1 MGGVYPNT
9 LRGAAAVL
17 MVIGTGVA
25 HGQQTYPVKPVRI
38 IVPFSPGGGTD
49 LIARLIAAKLST
61 VPGQQFV
68 VENRAGAGSTIGSEV
83 ALKSPADG
91 YTLLVTGVT
100 YTVSPNLYNLR
111 YDPLADITPIIRADD
126 GPFVMVVHPSLPVRN
141 VKQFVAL
148 AKSRPK
154 QIAYATS
161 GQGSITHL
169 SSEWF
174 SMLAGIQL
182 VHVPYK
188 GTGQSIVDT
197 MAGHV
202 QLTLAAVASAVP
214 HLKFGR
220 LNALAVTAPKRIAP
234 LPDVPTLFEAGFE
247 IEVNN
252 WHGMLGPRGLSQPI
266 VDKLNTD
273 VNAIIK
279 EPEFAQRI
287 AAEGLIPAGGSPDR
301 LLTLIKTELSNWARV
316 VKQTGLKAD

>member
-161 GQGSITHL
+161 GRGSITHL

>member
-1 MGGVYPNT
+1 MGAVLPKV
-9 LRGAAAVL
+9 LRNVAAVL
-17 MVIGTGVA
+17 MAIGA
-25 HGQQTYPVKPVRI
+25 ASACGQQLYPVKPVRI

-49 LIARLIAAKLST
+49 LIARLLAAKLSA

-68 VENRAGAGSTIGSEV
+68 VENRAGAGSTIGTEV

-100 YTVSPNLYNLR
+100 YTVSPNLYTLR
-111 YDPLADITPIIRADD
+111 YDPLADIAPIIRADD
-126 GPFVMVVHPSLPVRN
+126 GPFVMVVHPSLPVRS
-141 VKQFVAL
+141 VKQFVTL

-174 SMLAGIQL
+174 SMLAGIKL

-214 HLKFGR
+214 QVKFGR
-220 LNALAVTAPKRIAP
+220 LNALAVTAPKRITP
-234 LPDVPTLFEAGFE
+234 LPDIPTLFESGFE
-247 IEVNN
+247 IEVNT
-252 WHGMLGPRGLSQPI
+252 WHGMLGPRGLPQPI
-266 VDKLNTD
+266 VEKLNAD
-273 VNAIIK
+273 INAIIK

-287 AAEGLIPAGGSPDR
+287 AAEGLIPAGGSPER

>member
-1 MGGVYPNT
+1 MKPARKALCGM
-9 LRGAAAVL
+9 LLGAAAVVPL
-17 MVIGTGVA
+17 A
-25 HGQQTYPVKPVRI
+25 ALAQPAYPVKPVRI

-49 LIARLIAAKLST
+49 LIARLLAAKLSS

-68 VENRAGAGSTIGSEV
+68 VENRAGAGSTIGTEI
-83 ALKSPADG
+83 ALKSPPDG
-91 YTLLVTGVT
+91 YTLLLTGVT
-100 YTVSPNLYNLR
+100 YTVAPGLYNLR
-111 YDPLADITPIIRADD
+111 YDPLADITPIVRADD
-126 GPFVMVVHPSLPVRN
+126 GPFVMVIHPSLPARN
-141 VKQFVAL
+141 VRQFVAL
-148 AKSRPK
+148 AKNKPK

-174 SMLAGIQL
+174 AMLAGVRL

-202 QLTLAAVASAVP
+202 QLTFAAVASAVP
-214 HLKFGR
+214 HLKFNR
-220 LNALAVTAPKRIAP
+220 LGALAVTAPKRIAP
-234 LPDVPTLFEAGFE
+234 LPEVPTLIETGFE

-252 WHGMLGPRGLSQPI
+252 WHGMLGPKGLPAAV

-273 VNAIIK
+273 INSIIK

-287 AAEGLIPAGGSPDR
+287 AAEGLIPAGGAPER
-301 LLTLIKTELSNWARV
+301 LLTLIKAELANWGRV
-316 VKQTGLKAD
+316 IRQIGLKAD

>member
-1 MGGVYPNT
+1 MTANLPNV

-17 MVIGTGVA
+17 MAVSAVTA
-25 HGQQTYPVKPVRI
+25 HAQQPYPVKPVRV

-49 LIARLIAAKLST
+49 LIARLLAAKLSS

-68 VENRAGAGSTIGSEV
+68 VENRAGAGSTIGTEV

-126 GPFVMVVHPSLPVRN
+126 RPFVMVVHPSLPARN

-148 AKSRPK
+148 AKSRPR

-174 SMLAGIQL
+174 SMLAGIKL

-188 GTGQSIVDT
+188 GTGQSVVDT

-220 LNALAVTAPKRIAP
+220 LNAIAVTAPKRIAP
-234 LPDVPTLFEAGFE
+234 LPDIPTLFESGFE

-252 WHGMLGPRGLSQPI
+252 WHGMLGPRGLPQSV
-266 VDKLNTD
+266 VDKLNAD
-273 VNAIIK
+273 INAIIK

-287 AAEGLIPAGGSPDR
+287 AAEGLIPAGGNPER
-301 LLTLIKTELSNWARV
+301 LLTLIKTELANWARV

>member
-61 VPGQQFV
+61 VPGLQFV